1 MDKKNIPQ
9 MTCRFKIRKD
19 LNETYVGYFH
29 TRGIL
34 IFNEIGAHIVNNVD
48 GVKNLVDIA
57 NSVNKQFPKVKNP
70 LNEVKNIVK
79 QLQDAGFIT
88 Q

>member
-1 MDKKNIPQ
+1 MNKKTIPQ

-19 LNETYVGYFH
+19 LNGTYVGYFH

-34 IFNEIGAHIVNNVD
+34 IFNEIGACIVNNID
-48 GVKNLVDIA
+48 GVRNLIDIA
-57 NSVNKQFPKVKNP
+57 NLVNDQFPKVKNL